1 MKNINKVLDILE
13 QTYPDAKCELDYTT
27 PFELLVATILSAQ
40 CTDVRV
46 NKVTSEMFKKYN
58 TPKDFSKLSID
69 EISEEIKS
77 CGLYKSKAE
86 KIKLTSEKICNEYKP
101 IKDNLIQML
110 NEVQEHYGY
119 VPMNAQKVL
128 SEFLNVPMAEIY
140 GVVTFY
146 SRFTLK
152 PKGKYNIAVCL
163 GTACFVKGSQKI
175 MDRLKER
182 LKIEPGETTKDGM
195 FSIEETR
202 CVGACGLAPVFTV
215 NGEVYGKA
223 TVQKLDQVLDSLQ
236 NQKGG
241 E

>member
-1 MKNINKVLDILE
+1 MEEN
-13 QTYPDAKCELDYTT
+13 KCECGCNGRDEFLDG
-27 PFELLVATILSAQ
+27 L
-40 CTDVRV
+40 C
-46 NKVTSEMFKKYN
+46 KKYQ
-58 TPKDFSKLSID
+58 
-69 EISEEIKS
+69 
-77 CGLYKSKAE
+77 
-86 KIKLTSEKICNEYKP
+86 P

-119 VPMNAQKVL
+119 VPMKAQRVL
-128 SEFLNVPMAEIY
+128 SEYLKVPMAEVY

-152 PKGKYNIAVCL
+152 PKGKYNVAVCL
-163 GTACFVKGSQKI
+163 GTACYVKGSQKI

-182 LKIEPGETTKDGM
+182 LKIEPGETTPDGK

-223 TVQKLDQVLDSLQ
+223 TVQMLDKVLDELS
-236 NQKGG
+236 K
-241 E
+241 

>member
-1 MKNINKVLDILE
+1 MGEEKQKCCQCNCGGKDEFLE
-13 QTYPDAKCELDYTT
+13 KL
-27 PFELLVATILSAQ
+27 
-40 CTDVRV
+40 
-46 NKVTSEMFKKYN
+46 FK
-58 TPKDFSKLSID
+58 
-69 EISEEIKS
+69 
-77 CGLYKSKAE
+77 
-86 KIKLTSEKICNEYKP
+86 EYQP

-119 VPMNAQKVL
+119 IPMHAQKAL

-152 PKGKYNIAVCL
+152 PRGKYNIAVCL
-163 GTACFVKGSQKI
+163 GTACYVKGSQKI

-182 LKIEPGETTKDGM
+182 LKIEPGETTPDGK

-223 TVQKLDQVLDSLQ
+223 TVQKMDQVLDELNS
-236 NQKGG
+236 K
-241 E
+241 EE